1 MFGVF
6 NAKWTC
12 NELYMRNR
20 PTFYATITLR
30 KYVGRLKTI
39 IFYQLRMLRLGETHQ
54 RNGRFLLNLEG
65 SVSFLSCFL
74 MILIYFSILTIDEK
88 S

>member
-54 RNGRFLLNLEG
+54 RNGRFLLNLERE
-65 SVSFLSCFL
+65 CFISL
-74 MILIYFSILTIDEK
+74 MFSYDFDILFNSYY
-88 S
+88 